1 MHRFELDKLKIKG
14 KFDCHYITWF
24 SAILINYILHEAVV
38 SDSGSSLLRLFKQHV
53 NLETSNNEE
62 VPLVAELECEST
74 DQEDISDEDDLNQN
88 DIYPTFDQ
96 VDEEIQTTIQN
107 LNSLQIDQV
116 INSEIN
122 FTDNQEIVQYA
133 YEDKNE

>member
-1 MHRFELDKLKIKG
+1 M
-14 KFDCHYITWF
+14 F
-24 SAILINYILHEAVV
+24 SAILINYILYKAVV
-38 SDSGSSLLRLFKQHV
+38 SDGGSSLLRLFKQHV

-88 DIYPTFDQ
+88 DIYLTFDQ